1 MAVDA
6 LGNPRRFVLT
16 PGQRADITQAEML
29 IGEDRPEAVIADKG
43 YDADALLE
51 LVKALGAEAVIP
63 PKKNRKVQRVYDKN
77 LYADRNKVERF
88 IGRIKHYRRIATRYD
103 KKAQNYL
110 GFVQVAS
117 IMTLLL

>member
-16 PGQRADITQAEML
+16 PGQRADITQAEAL

-51 LVKALGAEAVIP
+51 LIEVLEAEAVIP
-63 PKKNRKVQRVYDKN
+63 PKRNRKHKREYDRN
-77 LYADRNKVERF
+77 LYADRNKIERF
-88 IGRIKHYRRIATRYD
+88 IGRVKHYRRVATRYD
-103 KKAQNYL
+103 KKAKNYL
-110 GFVQVAS
+110 AFVQVAS